1 MSWQKKVA
9 WTEGMFIRPQ
19 HFQQQDRY
27 FEKLINLKTTAL
39 NGNAWGL
46 THLLL
51 DEGALK
57 IGKVLL
63 RECSG
68 IFEDGTPFDMPGT
81 DSLPDALDISELQ
94 EGDLINLCLPLWK
107 QGSVEIDRP
116 QRTASNA
123 RFRIET
129 QPFTDVVADTNSVA
143 DIEVAHKKI
152 RLQSERLT
160 HQQNTVIPLAR
171 VSALVG
177 GEVRLDKTFIPPI
190 LFVSIDPNLSGHVRE
205 IIGLLRLRSQFYSQR
220 IINAG
225 AEAAADISDLLLLQ
239 ITNRYKALFEHLY
252 GLSRLHPQSFYE
264 QGLIL
269 ASELATFTSESR
281 MLKEML
287 GYQHD
292 DLKACFDEL
301 MQELNRSL
309 NTLLEQNAYRIELE
323 VKNYGVR
330 IGLIPSE
337 ELSERSYVLVVSSEL
352 PKETLR
358 SKFPTHLKIG
368 PVEHIT
374 QLVNRQLPGIRIEP
388 MPVAPRQIPYQG
400 SAVYFELQAQGRLWD
415 AIRANRA
422 IALHIGEQFP
432 ELKMDLWAI
441 KQ

>member
-39 NGNAWGL
+39 NGNAWGI
-46 THLLL
+46 TRLLL

-81 DSLPDALDISELQ
+81 DTLPDALDISELQ

-107 QGSVEIDRP
+107 QGSIEIDRP

-152 RLQSERLT
+152 RLQSARLT
-160 HQQNTVIPLAR
+160 HQQNTVIPIAKVHSLA
-171 VSALVG
+171 G
-177 GEVRLDKTFIPPI
+177 DEIRLDKRFIPPS
-190 LFVSIDPNLSGHVRE
+190 LFVTADPNLQGYVRE
-205 IIGLLRLRSQFYSQR
+205 ITGLLTLRSQLYSQR
-220 IINAG
+220 ILNAG
-225 AEAAADISDLLLLQ
+225 TEAAADISDLMLLQ
-239 ITNRYKALFEHLY
+239 ITNRYKALFEHY
-252 GLSRLHPQSFYE
+252 CRLSGLHPLDLYE
-264 QGLIL
+264 QGLVL
-269 ASELATFTSESR
+269 AAELATFTSETR
-281 MLKEML
+281 VLKEMPD
-287 GYQHD
+287 YQHR
-292 DLKACFDEL
+292 DLQSCFDEL
-301 MQELNRSL
+301 MLELNRSL

-323 VKNYGVR
+323 IKSYGVR
-330 IGLIPSE
+330 IGMIPSE

-400 SAVYFELQAQGRLWD
+400 GAVYFELQAQGRLWE

>member
-1 MSWQKKVA
+1 MSWHKKVA

-39 NGNAWGL
+39 NGCAWGITNL
-46 THLLL
+46 SF

-57 IGKVLL
+57 IGKVLI

-68 IFEDGTPFDMPGT
+68 IFEDGTPFEMPGT
-81 DSLPDALDISELQ
+81 DTLPDALDVSELQ
-94 EGDLINLCLPLWK
+94 EGDRINLCLPLWK
-107 QGSVEIDRP
+107 NGSVDMDRL

-129 QPFTDVVADTNSVA
+129 HQFTDVVADTNSAA

-152 RLQSERLT
+152 RLQPERLT
-160 HQQNTVIPLAR
+160 HQQNTVIPIAQVHSV
-171 VSALVG
+171 VS
-177 GEVRLDKTFIPPI
+177 GEIHLDKHFIPPT
-190 LFVSIDPNLSGHVRE
+190 LFVAAEPNLQGYVRE
-205 IIGLLRLRSQFYSQR
+205 ITGLLSLRSQLYSQR
-220 IINAG
+220 ILNAG
-225 AEAAADISDLLLLQ
+225 TEAAADISDLLLLQ
-239 ITNRYKALFEHLY
+239 ITNRYKAVFEHFSRLGGLHPLEFY
-252 GLSRLHPQSFYE
+252 EKGLS
-264 QGLIL
+264 L
-269 ASELATFTSESR
+269 AAELATFTSESR
-281 MLKEML
+281 MLRDMP
-287 GYQHD
+287 GYKHR
-292 DLKACFDEL
+292 DLKCCFDEL

-323 VKNYGVR
+323 LKGYGVR
-330 IGLIPSE
+330 IGTIPGE
-337 ELSERSYVLVVSSEL
+337 ELSERSYVLVVSSDL
-352 PKETLR
+352 PKEALR

-400 SAVYFELQAQGRLWD
+400 GAVYFELEAQGRLWE
-415 AIRANRA
+415 AIRTNRA